1 MNEQGLVDRLQSL
14 SERDL
19 LERVIAPLFESLG
32 YTRVELVHGPHEMG
46 KDLVCWRQDAF
57 GRTEVTAVQ
66 VKRFRP
72 SAKVSGQTS
81 FLTLVQQ
88 LRLGLEVP
96 ILSVDGATHL
106 PSQVVLV
113 TPYPLSQRVVESYS
127 AHLQDLG
134 RRGVVFVDG
143 PRLAGLLREH
153 LPSLVEALVGTET
166 RRPADAM
173 PVLGIDFGTSMSSI
187 STTPRGKEI
196 VGFLAALQQ
205 DLSRLVGPEDTSDPL
220 LCFAIMSF
228 SKNPV
233 LADFYE
239 KAVKPTVVDLGYR
252 CERVDEQ
259 HFNGRITERIYRNI
273 QAARFVVADLTEA
286 RPNCYYELGVAHSL
300 RKEVIHLAYS
310 GDPGAIQFDVKDF
323 NFIVYSRIDE
333 LATRLRERVLATVG
347 RAGPNDDG

>member
-1 MNEQGLVDRLQSL
+1 MLVHQLRQGL
-14 SERDL
+14 E
-19 LERVIAPLFESLG
+19 E
-32 YTRVELVHGPHEMG
+32 
-46 KDLVCWRQDAF
+46 
-57 GRTEVTAVQ
+57 
-66 VKRFRP
+66 
-72 SAKVSGQTS
+72 
-81 FLTLVQQ
+81 
-88 LRLGLEVP
+88 P
-96 ILSVDGATHL
+96 IRSIDGTTHL

-113 TPYPLSQRVVESYS
+113 TPYPLSQRVVEAYS

-134 RRGVVFVDG
+134 HRGAVFVDG
-143 PRLAGLLREH
+143 PRLASLLREH
-153 LPSLVEALVGTET
+153 LLSLVEALVGKARASSPET
-166 RRPADAM
+166 MPA
-173 PVLGIDFGTSMSSI
+173 LGIDFGTSAPSI
-187 STTPRGKEI
+187 SITPRGKEI

-228 SKNPV
+228 SKSPI

-239 KAVKPTVVDLGYR
+239 KAIKPTVIELGYR

-259 HFNGRITERIYRNI
+259 HFNGRIMERIYRNI

-310 GDPGAIQFDVKDF
+310 GDPGAIQFDVKEF

-333 LATRLRERVLATVG
+333 LASRLRERVLATVG
-347 RAGPNDDG
+347 RAGPKRRWLIPVLQRTAKASAEEHRRYAN